1 MKFTMFVIGLSY
13 ILEEGAGIEL
23 TRLSV
28 TLMVNLAGQETCK
41 RLHYRYY
48 GGCVSGDSQN

>member
-13 ILEEGAGIEL
+13 ILKEGAGIEL
-23 TRLSV
+23 SRLSV